1 LKTAIF
7 KDKVQFQAVFVLKNR
22 RFQGQTIPGTQQIVG
37 FPLASGPGMPYASRR
52 KSRPPEVQ
60 YRQNILIFRTG
71 GRFAPEAVCPA
82 FLNPESAKEN

>member
-1 LKTAIF
+1 MAVF
-7 KDKVQFQAVFVLKNR
+7 KDKVQFQEVVVLKNR

-37 FPLASGPGMPYASRR
+37 LPLSAGLGMPDASRR

-71 GRFAPEAVCPA
+71 GRFASEAVCPA